1 MPVQQNIYEECS
13 KWKYKNTRG
22 FWTATRT
29 LIKVRETDKI
39 NGHSYMQKNYSK
51 QVQF

>member
-1 MPVQQNIYEECS
+1 MEQEAP
-13 KWKYKNTRG
+13 
-22 FWTATRT
+22 WTATRT

-39 NGHSYMQKNYSK
+39 NGQGHSYMQKNYSK

>member
-1 MPVQQNIYEECS
+1 MRNVSGNIKIQEAP
-13 KWKYKNTRG
+13 
-22 FWTATRT
+22 WTATRT
-29 LIKVRETDKI
+29 LIKVRDTDKI